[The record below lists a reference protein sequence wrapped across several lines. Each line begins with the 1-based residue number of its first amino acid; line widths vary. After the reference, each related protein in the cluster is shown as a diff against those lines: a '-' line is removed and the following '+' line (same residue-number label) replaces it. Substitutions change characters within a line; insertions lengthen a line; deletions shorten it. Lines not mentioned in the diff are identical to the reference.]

1 MDFISE
7 KIIEDIFTI
16 DKSILAE
23 LLSVNPSELSLVSRQ
38 KYLIRGN

>member
-7 KIIEDIFTI
+7 KLLKISSL
-16 DKSILAE
+16 SINPFAE

>member
-7 KIIEDIFTI
+7 KVIEDILTI

-23 LLSVNPSELSLVSRQ
+23 LLSVNPSDLSLVSRQ
-38 KYLIRGN
+38 KILV